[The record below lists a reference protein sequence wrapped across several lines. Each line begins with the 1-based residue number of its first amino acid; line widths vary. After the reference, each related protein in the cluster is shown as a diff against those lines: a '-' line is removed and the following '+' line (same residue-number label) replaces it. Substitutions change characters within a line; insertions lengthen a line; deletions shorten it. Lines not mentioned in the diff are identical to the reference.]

1 MDDATSWDS
10 ISDDEAC
17 SPHADV
23 INDGAPTVFAQIKI
37 SSENLQLFRFVP
49 SVVFVVLLRKQRIY
63 QIYCVVLSFS
73 RITEK
78 ISVEISNKAQS
89 WKDWTQK
96 QCSRSP
102 INTL

>member
-49 SVVFVVLLRKQRIY
+49 SAVFEFVLFCYENREFTKYFVWFY
-63 QIYCVVLSFS
+63 QFPGSLKNFG
-73 RITEK
+73 
-78 ISVEISNKAQS
+78 
-89 WKDWTQK
+89 
-96 QCSRSP
+96 
-102 INTL
+102 

>member
-23 INDGAPTVFAQIKI
+23 INDGAPTVFAPIKI

-49 SVVFVVLLRKQRIY
+49 SVVFEFRLVYENREFTKY
-63 QIYCVVLSFS
+63 F
-73 RITEK
+73 
-78 ISVEISNKAQS
+78 VEFYHFPGSLKNVG
-89 WKDWTQK
+89 
-96 QCSRSP
+96 
-102 INTL
+102 

>member
-23 INDGAPTVFAQIKI
+23 INDGAPTVFAPIKI

-63 QIYCVVLSFS
+63 QIFCVVLSIS

-78 ISVEISNKAQS
+78 CRLRSQIKHSHGRTGLRNNAVKA
-89 WKDWTQK
+89 
-96 QCSRSP
+96 P
-102 INTL
+102 